1 MQMQR
6 HKCASYPKFVGCS
19 FLMPTATNPGL
30 IHLVVSLALHDSTIR
45 QAEAEAS
52 SRPFGTPNREL
63 PMMQFLK
70 VRAGPRPSWPRWV

>member
-52 SRPFGTPNREL
+52 SRPFGTRPWL
-63 PMMQFLK
+63 GW
-70 VRAGPRPSWPRWV
+70 AGGFEMGFDLLFGSGE